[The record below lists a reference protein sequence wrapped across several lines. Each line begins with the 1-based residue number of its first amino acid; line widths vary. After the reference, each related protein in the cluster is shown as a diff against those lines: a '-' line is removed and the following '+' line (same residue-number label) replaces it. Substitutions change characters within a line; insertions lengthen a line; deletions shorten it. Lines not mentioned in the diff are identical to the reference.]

1 MERLK
6 ELGWQKIM
14 ILAGA
19 IELVLGIIIGAIFG
33 SVGSGIVIGILSAA
47 ITGGAIFIL
56 CVAMIYVWARENMPN
71 LTKIFAVLFQWCGKY
86 SLEVYLIH
94 VLVIRVILMYNWFP
108 KLSVLAW
115 YFVITGLSF
124 VLAVALSACTK
135 LLNKKISI

>member
-56 CVAMIYVWARENMPN
+56 CGSEI
-71 LTKIFAVLFQWCGKY
+71 TGHSKIDKY
-86 SLEVYLIH
+86 K
-94 VLVIRVILMYNWFP
+94 
-108 KLSVLAW
+108 KLS
-115 YFVITGLSF
+115 
-124 VLAVALSACTK
+124 
-135 LLNKKISI
+135 

>member
-56 CVAMIYVWARENMPN
+56 CGSEITQR
-71 LTKIFAVLFQWCGKY
+71 LTNTR
-86 SLEVYLIH
+86 S
-94 VLVIRVILMYNWFP
+94 
-108 KLSVLAW
+108 S
-115 YFVITGLSF
+115 S
-124 VLAVALSACTK
+124 
-135 LLNKKISI
+135 